1 MERDAKDICENT
13 ITRLVPVHGH
23 GQKESGGKEER
34 RRTCVI
40 IRVGQLLAGAH
51 TDHPATFALPHR
63 AFLDIP
69 TEKLVDLIRLDVITD
84 VLPVRTQRTLYA
96 KDERPVGPLWRKGWG
111 WAVPAWLVRRAR
123 RRVIAEA
130 QMRHRGTT
138 ACTLKAVALCVD
150 LGKGGDDGGEGDE
163 ACARAVNRTLAW
175 ATVKRRG

>member
-1 MERDAKDICENT
+1 VERDAKDICENT

-84 VLPVRTQRTLYA
+84 VLPVRTQRTGRSRVAGEASSAAGHRGGADAPSGHDRMHAQGGRTLCRPW
-96 KDERPVGPLWRKGWG
+96 ERRRRRRGGRRSV
-111 WAVPAWLVRRAR
+111 RAR
-123 RRVIAEA
+123 RESHPGLGYREETRVR
-130 QMRHRGTT
+130 MRECGGH
-138 ACTLKAVALCVD
+138 AC
-150 LGKGGDDGGEGDE
+150 
-163 ACARAVNRTLAW
+163 R
-175 ATVKRRG
+175 